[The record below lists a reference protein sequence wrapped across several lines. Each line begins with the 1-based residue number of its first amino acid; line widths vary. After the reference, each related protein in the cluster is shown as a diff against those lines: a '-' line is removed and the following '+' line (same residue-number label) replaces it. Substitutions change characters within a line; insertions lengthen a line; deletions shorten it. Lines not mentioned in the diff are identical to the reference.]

1 MSDAKPFVI
10 LFIIILLLGLDQYSH
25 VWVLYLFHGNTDL
38 AAQLGSQ
45 SDQRQ
50 TQKQKQKQRQAKG
63 KISVPRLNG
72 GKMGVLATRSPHR
85 PCPIGLSTAKILRV
99 GTNFVELGGADIV
112 DGSPVLDIKPYVPF
126 CDSLPDALTPAW
138 VGEQSQIGPEPL
150 KIAHVE
156 VRRRTRGCR
165 LGGWVDLRYYY
176 WIRLVSCRVTHGVWV
191 SLSSKGF
198 LLP

>member
-1 MSDAKPFVI
+1 M
-10 LFIIILLLGLDQYSH
+10 
-25 VWVLYLFHGNTDL
+25 WVLYLFHGNTDL

-45 SDQRQ
+45 SDQLGSQSDQLGSQSDPSDQSDQRQ
-50 TQKQKQKQRQAKG
+50 TQKQKQKQKQAKG

-165 LGGWVDLRYYY
+165 LVVGG
-176 WIRLVSCRVTHGVWV
+176 
-191 SLSSKGF
+191 
-198 LLP
+198 